1 MTKEWRTLKLE
12 ILAETKQF
20 LDDLKKSEKQT
31 ETFGQKMADFGKK
44 AALAMAAFGAAAV
57 AAGVQFAKAAAEDEQ
72 AANRLA
78 DTLRAVTGATNLQ
91 IAAVE
96 KYITTTSLATGIT
109 DDQLRP
115 SFERLAR
122 STKNVNDAQD
132 LLNLSLDLAAATGKP
147 LEAVTNSLAKAYD
160 GNYTSLN
167 RLGLGIDQGLI
178 KAKDFDGIYRQLNTT
193 FGEFSE
199 NRSEQAIV
207 KFQRLQVAMQE
218 AKEQIGAALLPLFI
232 KLGDWLIK
240 TGVPNLQAFID
251 GLTGQRGV
259 TVAISNANE
268 GAYEFG
274 ERLKKIFDTV
284 YKLKEEFAA
293 LAGVI
298 ASIWAVAKIAAFVQ
312 GIVTLVKAFQAWRT
326 AAAAAAVA
334 TAAATGGISTG
345 AALAGA
351 TAVALGLAGILS
363 QFKTDGEGDFLEGG
377 VGLGNRPLGGG
388 STGGAGGGFTGGG
401 FSGSGGGGTGTS
413 PQATGSAP
421 AKSTFYSQF
430 ENLRGIPIIDALME
444 LDKGLKQTNRQLESG
459 AISPYVAQ
467 QRLDQFIAARNELVG
482 QAESYRNGGIT
493 INVNSASVIDETGF
507 TRAVV
512 DALNSVERRQG
523 GGLSALVGL

>member
-1 MTKEWRTLKLE
+1 MSKEWRTLKLE

-57 AAGVQFAKAAAEDEQ
+57 TAGVQFAKAAAEDEQ

-132 LLNLSLDLAAATGKP
+132 LLNLSLDLSAATGKP

-312 GIVTLVKAFQAWRT
+312 GIATLVKAFQAWRT

-388 STGGAGGGFTGGG
+388 STGGGGGG
-401 FSGSGGGGTGTS
+401 FSGGGFSGGGGGGTGITTTS
-413 PQATGSAP
+413 SSSTSKTGLVDKFA
-421 AKSTFYSQF
+421 
-430 ENLRGIPIIDALME
+430 GIPLYDAL
-444 LDKGLKQTNRQLESG
+444 KQLETDLKRTNKELKSG
-459 AISPYVAQ
+459 DISPYVAQ
-467 QRLDQFIAARNELVG
+467 QRLDEFISTRDALIG
-482 QAESYRNGGIT
+482 QTQKDYNVIV
-493 INVNSASVIDETGF
+493 NVNSPSIIDETGF

-523 GGLSALVGL
+523 GGASALVGL